1 MSLESL
7 NMAGGVLGTA
17 FSLLLLASITQ
28 GLQQDVDILHY
39 EKMEAVVGENVTL
52 PCIIQSSPSLTIVSV
67 EWRKNKS
74 GNTKLAVYSPNLG
87 LWKFWP
93 NVTMQNV
100 PNGSYLHLH
109 HVETWD
115 SGFYICEIATF
126 PLGAIRSETELK
138 IKDEVKLLCDA
149 ESIVEVPSGENV
161 TISCTAF
168 PADHYKWTKNN
179 TLVSESES
187 LELWLVTEA
196 HSGIYTLTVITGN
209 KSVHKRFSITVLTA
223 TTSLRT
229 DLMTAPPQ
237 SNVTEEG
244 LITSP
249 TTRRPNIDG
258 NVTWTMNMSTD
269 ITDDPNSR
277 NVTDGAHMTHLTD
290 YTHIS
295 VTSSPVTHTDSYHFN
310 SSTDQEI
317 NSTHNPNTSTFSDQS
332 VASNPTT
339 TLSNGNKVFRST
351 QETKNESMGGNPVAT
366 PTPNTGNTTVVI
378 EDGGWIYRLRSNH
391 LLRRSSIQ
399 LQDVMIFT
407 QGPCSLQGV
416 TL

>member
-1 MSLESL
+1 MRWQHQNSREHFCRQHVYR
-7 NMAGGVLGTA
+7 GVL
-17 FSLLLLASITQ
+17 LLS
-28 GLQQDVDILHY
+28 
-39 EKMEAVVGENVTL
+39 
-52 PCIIQSSPSLTIVSV
+52 
-67 EWRKNKS
+67 
-74 GNTKLAVYSPNLG
+74 
-87 LWKFWP
+87 
-93 NVTMQNV
+93 
-100 PNGSYLHLH
+100 
-109 HVETWD
+109 
-115 SGFYICEIATF
+115 
-126 PLGAIRSETELK
+126 
-138 IKDEVKLLCDA
+138 
-149 ESIVEVPSGENV
+149 
-161 TISCTAF
+161 
-168 PADHYKWTKNN
+168 
-179 TLVSESES
+179 
-187 LELWLVTEA
+187 
-196 HSGIYTLTVITGN
+196 
-209 KSVHKRFSITVLTA
+209 
-223 TTSLRT
+223 

-237 SNVTEEG
+237 SNVTEDG
-244 LITSP
+244 LITSL

-378 EDGGWIYRLRSNH
+378 EDGGNNYFVYHS
-391 LLRRSSIQ
+391 LLILENCYFALFLLFKMNISRKTMCPLSTIQ
-399 LQDVMIFT
+399 QIQFK
-407 QGPCSLQGV
+407 
-416 TL
+416 

>member
-1 MSLESL
+1 
-7 NMAGGVLGTA
+7 MARGVLGAA

-87 LWKFWP
+87 LWKVWP

-109 HVETWD
+109 DVETWD

-149 ESIVEVPSGENV
+149 ESIVEVPPGENV

-196 HSGIYTLTVITGN
+196 HSGIYTLTVNTGN

-244 LITSP
+244 LITSL

-258 NVTWTMNMSTD
+258 N
-269 ITDDPNSR
+269 
-277 NVTDGAHMTHLTD
+277 
-290 YTHIS
+290 
-295 VTSSPVTHTDSYHFN
+295 
-310 SSTDQEI
+310 
-317 NSTHNPNTSTFSDQS
+317 
-332 VASNPTT
+332 
-339 TLSNGNKVFRST
+339 
-351 QETKNESMGGNPVAT
+351 ETKNESMGGNPVVT

-378 EDGGWIYRLRSNH
+378 EDGDFGGLQSDVLLALIIVPILLLIVLVGILYRRKIKRERMALPPPFKPPPPPIKYTAARRHDIY
-391 LLRRSSIQ
+391 
-399 LQDVMIFT
+399 T
-407 QGPCSLQGV
+407 GPLPTSRCNSVIEPKDMKQMFLDI
-416 TL
+416 